1 MIRLI
6 IADDQLLVR
15 AGLRMVLETAD
26 DMEVVGEADDGLEA
40 LTVAREQSPDVV
52 LMDIRMPRLDG
63 LEATRQL
70 LASSPQTLR
79 VLMLTTFDSDEYLY
93 RALVAGASGFLLK
106 TAPPDR
112 LIEAVRC
119 VHAGEAL
126 LAPTI
131 TRRLIERFLSR
142 PPRPEGAAP
151 LAELTDREREVLTLI
166 GRGRSNTEIAEALVV
181 AETTVKTHVNRI
193 KSKLAIRDRAQAVVV
208 AYETGLVLP
217 GQA

>member
-1 MIRLI
+1 
-6 IADDQLLVR
+6 
-15 AGLRMVLETAD
+15 
-26 DMEVVGEADDGLEA
+26 
-40 LTVAREQSPDVV
+40 
-52 LMDIRMPRLDG
+52 MDIRMPRLDG
-63 LEATRQL
+63 LEAARQV
-70 LASSPQTLR
+70 LAGAADGLR

-93 RALVAGASGFLLK
+93 RALRSGASGFLLK

-112 LIEAVRC
+112 LIDAVRC

-131 TRRLIERFLSR
+131 TRRLIERFLSA
-142 PPRPEGAAP
+142 PPQPRQAP
-151 LAELTDREREVLTLI
+151 LLDTLTEREREVLTLI
-166 GRGRSNTEIAEALVV
+166 GKGRSNGEIADDLVL

-193 KSKLAIRDRAQAVVV
+193 KAKLAIRDRAQAVVL

>member
-1 MIRLI
+1 MIRLV
-6 IADDQLLVR
+6 IADDQALVR
-15 AGLRMVLETAD
+15 AGLRMVLETAE
-26 DMEVVGEADDGLEA
+26 DMEVVGEADDGVEA
-40 LTVAREQSPDVV
+40 VALARELTPDVV

-63 LEATRQL
+63 LEAARQV
-70 LASSPQTLR
+70 LARASDGLR

-93 RALVAGASGFLLK
+93 RALRSGASGFLLK

-112 LIEAVRC
+112 LIDAVRC

-131 TRRLIERFLSR
+131 TRRLIERFLSV
-142 PPRPEGAAP
+142 PPQPRQASSLDA
-151 LAELTDREREVLTLI
+151 LTDREREVLTLI
-166 GRGRSNTEIAEALVV
+166 GRGRSNGEIAADLVL

-193 KSKLAIRDRAQAVVV
+193 KAKLAIRDRAQAVVL